1 MIRGKIRTI
10 LLIFMIISTACN
22 SNPTTDHQFDVNK
35 MLTFAM
41 SQYRKAVNTLTDT
54 TRIPTN
60 GNADG
65 TWIQKETSDWVS
77 GFFAGILWDFYEY
90 TNNSFWE
97 KQARR
102 WNAALEK
109 EKFNTKTHDLGFM
122 LYNSFG
128 TGYRL
133 TRDENYK
140 AILLQGAESLITR
153 FNPNVGTIM
162 SWNSI
167 PENHLTIIDN
177 MMNLEYLCWATKVS
191 GDRKYLDI
199 ATSHANVTLENCF
212 REDGSSYHVINYDPQ
227 TGKVKEKKTK
237 QGYSTESSW
246 ARGQAWGGYGYTMMY
261 RETTDERYLE
271 IARKTFDRFIER
283 LPGDVIPYWD
293 FDAPN
298 ITNEPRESSAAAIA
312 ASGLLELSTHVKN
325 TVDQKR
331 YFDTAVNL
339 LRALSTDEYLATSH
353 QYQCILLHS
362 NGSVP
367 EGANVDVNFTYA
379 DYYYVEALLRLK
391 KLTEGKSL
399 FNDEP

>member
-1 MIRGKIRTI
+1 MIRRKIRTI

-22 SNPTTDHQFDVNK
+22 SIPTTDHQFDVNK

-41 SQYRKAVNTLTDT
+41 SQYSKAVNTLTDT

-140 AILLQGAESLITR
+140 AILLLGAESLITR

-199 ATSHANVTLENCF
+199 ATSHANLTLENCF

-227 TGKVKEKKTK
+227 TGEVKEKKTK
-237 QGYSTESSW
+237 QE
-246 ARGQAWGGYGYTMMY
+246 AANNLR
-261 RETTDERYLE
+261 DLLFKLYLE
-271 IARKTFDRFIER
+271 SRKDSGVGLKRIDDNRRKME
-283 LPGDVIPYWD
+283 GDEC
-293 FDAPN
+293 N
-298 ITNEPRESSAAAIA
+298 
-312 ASGLLELSTHVKN
+312 
-325 TVDQKR
+325 
-331 YFDTAVNL
+331 
-339 LRALSTDEYLATSH
+339 
-353 QYQCILLHS
+353 
-362 NGSVP
+362 
-367 EGANVDVNFTYA
+367 
-379 DYYYVEALLRLK
+379 
-391 KLTEGKSL
+391 
-399 FNDEP
+399 